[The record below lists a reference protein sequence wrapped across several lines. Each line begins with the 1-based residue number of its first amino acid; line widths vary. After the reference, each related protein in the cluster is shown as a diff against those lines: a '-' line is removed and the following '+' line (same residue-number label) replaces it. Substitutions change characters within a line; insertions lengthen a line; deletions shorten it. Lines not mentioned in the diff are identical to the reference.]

1 MFKKILIANRGEIA
15 CRIIKTARRMGI
27 ATVAVY
33 SDADARAPFVQMAD
47 EAVHIGPS
55 PAAQSYLLADKII
68 AACKQTGAEA
78 VHPGYGFLSERTS
91 FAQGLAAEGIAFIG
105 PPVNAIAAMGD
116 KIESKKLAMK
126 AGVNVVPGFV
136 GEIDDTGHAV
146 RISAEIGYP
155 VMMKASAGGGGKG
168 MRLAYK
174 EADVREGFEATKREG
189 LNSFGDDR
197 VFIEKFIL
205 NPRHIEIQILGDQHG
220 NILYLNERECS
231 IQRRHQKVVEEAP
244 SPFVTPRMRQAMG
257 EQCVA
262 LSRAVG
268 YYSAGTV
275 ELIVSGA
282 DPTGESFYFLEM
294 NTRLQVE
301 HPVTECIT
309 GVDLVEQMIRVAAG
323 EKLAMTQDDIKIDG
337 WAIENRVYAE
347 DPYRGFLPSTGRL
360 TRYRSPISHI
370 PFVSSV
376 VETPQIGVK
385 PHGVSTMLEAN
396 GEVGDDLGLRGIDGV
411 RVDDGVQEGGEVSM
425 FYDPMIAKLITWG
438 PTRDEAA
445 DKQIAALDRFEIEG
459 LSHNI
464 DFVSAIMQHP
474 RFRAG
479 GLTTGFIAEE
489 YPTGFHGAP
498 ASPELVKSLAAI
510 VAFVATAEADRA
522 RQVDGQ
528 LGDTLPPPS
537 AWQVKIGDVVH
548 DVGLTEDRIEVDGE
562 AFDLS
567 MEYTPG
573 DRLIEAEIPTR
584 NVRPEPVEGQ
594 EGERNGASPAV
605 AYGSTSSARTGL
617 GAMEEIDVKIARTR
631 DGFKL
636 TTRGASHNVSVLPGH
651 IAHLAD
657 HMIEKIP
664 PDMSRFLICPMPGLL
679 VALHVSAG
687 DKVEAGQPLAVVEA
701 MKMENILRAEKSGV
715 VKSINAAQGESLAV
729 DAIILEME

>member
-15 CRIIKTARRMGI
+15 CRVIKTARRMGI
-27 ATVAVY
+27 QTVAVY

-55 PAAQSYLLADKII
+55 PAAQSYLIADKII

-91 FAQGLAAEGIAFIG
+91 FAEQLKAEGIAFIG
-105 PPVNAIAAMGD
+105 PPVGAIAAMGD
-116 KIESKKLAMK
+116 KIESKKLAK
-126 AGVNVVPGFV
+126 EAGVNVVPGFV
-136 GEIDDTGHAV
+136 GEIEDTEHAV
-146 RISAEIGYP
+146 RISNEIGYP

-168 MRLAYK
+168 MRLAYDEK
-174 EADVREGFEATKREG
+174 DVREGFEAVKREG

-244 SPFVTPRMRQAMG
+244 SPFVTPKMRKAMG

-309 GVDLVEQMIRVAAG
+309 GIDLVEQMIRVAAG
-323 EKLAMTQDDIKIDG
+323 EKLAFSQDDIKIDG

-360 TRYRSPISHI
+360 VRYQP
-370 PFVSSV
+370 PVPGW
-376 VETPQIGVK
+376 EDDG
-385 PHGVSTMLEAN
+385 EAN
-396 GEVGDDLGLRGIDGV
+396 GRRGLGGV
-411 RVDDGVQEGGEVSM
+411 RVDDGVYEGGEVSM

-438 PTRDEAA
+438 ETRDEAA
-445 DKQIAALDRFEIEG
+445 DLQIAALDRFQLEG
-459 LSHNI
+459 LGHNV

-474 RFRAG
+474 RFRSG
-479 GLTTGFIAEE
+479 ELTTGFIAEE
-489 YPTGFHGAP
+489 YPDGFTGAATSAETAKH
-498 ASPELVKSLAAI
+498 LAAI
-510 VAFVATAEADRA
+510 AGFIATARADRA
-522 RQVDGQ
+522 RQIDGQ
-528 LGDTLPPPS
+528 LDGELEPPYDW
-537 AWQVKIGDVVH
+537 AVTIGGQTYAVSLD
-548 DVGLTEDRIEVDGE
+548 DEITVDGE
-562 AFDLS
+562 EVDLAL
-567 MEYTPG
+567 EYTPG
-573 DRLIEAEIPTR
+573 ERLVEAEVGDVSYGIKVEPT
-584 NVRPEPVEGQ
+584 
-594 EGERNGASPAV
+594 
-605 AYGSTSSARTGL
+605 RTGL
-617 GAMEEIDVKIARTR
+617 TM
-631 DGFKL
+631 
-636 TTRGASHNVSVLPGH
+636 TTRGAIHKVQILPAG
-651 IAHLAD
+651 IAHLTK
-657 HMIEKIP
+657 HMIEKVP
-664 PDMSRFLICPMPGLL
+664 PDLSRFLICPMPGLL
-679 VALHVSAG
+679 VALNVAEG

-701 MKMENILRAEKSGV
+701 MKMENILRAEKSAT
-715 VKSINAAQGESLAV
+715 VKKVNAKAGDSLAV
-729 DAIILEME
+729 DAVILELE

>member
-55 PAAQSYLLADKII
+55 PAAQSYLIADKII
-68 AACKQTGAEA
+68 AACKQTGADA

-91 FAQGLAAEGIAFIG
+91 FAEALAAEGIAFVG

-116 KIESKKLAMK
+116 KIESKKLALK

-136 GEIDDTGHAV
+136 GEIDDTEHAV
-146 RISAEIGYP
+146 RISDEIGYP

-168 MRLAYK
+168 MRLAYNEK
-174 EADVREGFEATKREG
+174 DVREGFEATKREG

-244 SPFVTPRMRQAMG
+244 SPFVTPKMRKAMG

-268 YYSAGTV
+268 YFSAGTV

-301 HPVTECIT
+301 HPVTEAIT
-309 GVDLVEQMIRVAAG
+309 GIDLVEQMIRVAAG
-323 EKLAMTQDDIKIDG
+323 EKLSMTQDDIKISG
-337 WAIENRVYAE
+337 WSIENRVYAE

-360 TRYRSPISHI
+360 TRYRP
-370 PFVSSV
+370 PVAGW
-376 VETPQIGVK
+376 EDDGD
-385 PHGVSTMLEAN
+385 EN
-396 GEVGDDLGLRGIDGV
+396 GRRGIDGV
-411 RVDDGVQEGGEVSM
+411 RVDDGVYEGGEVSM
-425 FYDPMIAKLITWG
+425 FYDPMIAKLVTWG
-438 PTRDEAA
+438 ETRDEAA
-445 DKQIAALDRFEIEG
+445 DKQIAALDAFEIEG
-459 LSHNI
+459 VGHNI

-474 RFRAG
+474 RFRSG
-479 GLTTGFIAEE
+479 ELTTGFIAEE
-489 YPTGFHGAP
+489 YPDGFTGA
-498 ASPELVKSLAAI
+498 ATSDELKVKLAA
-510 VAFVATAEADRA
+510 VAAFIATARADRS
-522 RQVDGQ
+522 RRVDGQ
-528 LGDTLPPPS
+528 LARELAPPS
-537 AWQVKIGDVVH
+537 EWAVKLGGTVHMVSLDQDDV
-548 DVGLTEDRIEVDGE
+548 TVDGQAIE
-562 AFDLS
+562 LE

-573 DRLIEAEIPTR
+573 DRLVEAEVDGDELSVKVEPT
-584 NVRPEPVEGQ
+584 
-594 EGERNGASPAV
+594 
-605 AYGSTSSARTGL
+605 RTGL
-617 GAMEEIDVKIARTR
+617 KM
-631 DGFKL
+631 
-636 TTRGASHNVSVLPGH
+636 TTRGAIHKVEILPAH
-651 IAHLAD
+651 IADLTK
-657 HMIEKIP
+657 HMIEKVA

-679 VALHVSAG
+679 VSLNVAVG

-701 MKMENILRAEKSGV
+701 MKMENILRAEKSAT
-715 VKSINAAQGESLAV
+715 VKVINAKAGESLAV
-729 DAIILEME
+729 DAIILELE